1 MNKLVLV
8 IVGLSLLSL
17 AYVRIKA
24 NYCDL
29 VEIPQ
34 INPNIKLDIR
44 YATTN
49 NFTGKV
55 VYPSSRCYLRRA
67 VAEKLDKVQRE
78 LEELGLGLKIFDG
91 YRPLSVQ
98 RKFWEI
104 CPDPRYVADPAKG
117 SKHNRGSAVDV
128 TLIDRATGKELVM
141 PSEFDDFTEKAH
153 RDYAKM
159 APEGARY
166 CKLLELIMVK
176 HGFIPLPTEWWHFDD
191 INWENYDLLDKD
203 FDQLE
208 NIKSQQVNKQ
218 EL

>member
-1 MNKLVLV
+1 MIYALLFVL
-8 IVGLSLLSL
+8 GLLGASL
-17 AYVRIKA
+17 AEGSIQP
-24 NYCDL
+24 NPQDL
-29 VEIPQ
+29 VDIAN
-34 INPNIKLDIR
+34 INPNIRLDIR

-55 VYPSSRCYLRRA
+55 VYLSSRCYLRRGT
-67 VAEKLDKVQRE
+67 AEKLNKVQQE
-78 LEELGLGLKIFDG
+78 LQELGLGLKIFDG

-98 RKFWEI
+98 EKFWEI
-104 CPDPRYVADPAKG
+104 CPDPRYVADPAEG

-128 TLIDRATGKELVM
+128 TLIELATGNELSM
-141 PSEFDDFTEKAH
+141 PSGFDEFTEKAH
-153 RDYAKM
+153 RAYASM
-159 APEGARY
+159 LPPAGRN

-191 INWENYDLLDKD
+191 EDWQSYELLDKT

-208 NIKSQQVNKQ
+208 QEEQSQLKS